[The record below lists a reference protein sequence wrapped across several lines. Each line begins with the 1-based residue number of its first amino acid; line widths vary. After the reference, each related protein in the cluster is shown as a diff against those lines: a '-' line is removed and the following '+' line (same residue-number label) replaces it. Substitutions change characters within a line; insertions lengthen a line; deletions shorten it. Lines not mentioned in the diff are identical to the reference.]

1 MTTSTQTNFRSN
13 MRATYIRLL
22 TSNDQPPRDDWLAAV
37 ELIRA
42 NMATGTFQIS
52 KAVKDFGGVTSLARF
67 APTLEGRLF
76 ADKLAEEARK
86 ETLSYRLFRL
96 VLSVSTFVLGWV
108 AGVMSDVSKAAL
120 LHWLGIGG

>member
-1 MTTSTQTNFRSN
+1 MATSRQTNFRSN
-13 MRATYIRLL
+13 MRATYIRLV
-22 TSNDQPPRDDWLAAV
+22 TSDDQPPRDDWLAAV

-42 NMATGTFQIS
+42 NMAAGTFQIS
-52 KAVKDFGGVTSLARF
+52 KAVKDYGGVTSLARF

-86 ETLSYRLFRL
+86 ETLRYRIFQGLA
-96 VLSVSTFVLGWV
+96 SVSTFVLGWV
-108 AGVMSDVSKAAL
+108 AGVLSDVSKAAL